1 MTILDFPF
9 ALLASPLQTFP
20 NSTTDSLVTT
30 SGFKQ
35 GGAQCSKAQ
44 SFALPNVGLP
54 CLKPLV
60 VSKASIFCHFW
71 RFGEERPRVGGEE
84 RRREERK
91 RRGQNRWSDGRSC
104 RWIATDP
111 STGIVVENP
120 WKFAGWINLPPQK
133 KETQKAI
140 AKWVPPP
147 GLQNQV

>member
-1 MTILDFPF
+1 MKIKNIITVYFSTIFNAYHSKPYHFTPDMTILDFPF

-54 CLKPLV
+54 CLKLLV

-84 RRREERK
+84 TRGEE
-91 RRGQNRWSDGRSC
+91 
-104 RWIATDP
+104 
-111 STGIVVENP
+111 
-120 WKFAGWINLPPQK
+120 
-133 KETQKAI
+133 KERTE
-140 AKWVPPP
+140 
-147 GLQNQV
+147 